1 MAECGKG
8 NCPAR
13 LSRNDRF
20 SSERGERVTD
30 GRDAGCRPSRSV
42 STMGRR
48 TLSRGHG
55 DGRARVTWN
64 ARGSLPLS
72 GAARSDA
79 GRDDAHSGN
88 AAQSPATGERTAD
101 NKRGSGIARLRV
113 TRGVYCKDRRVLQT
127 VERRLFFRTIK
138 RWHVGKRYS
147 VTVVAVL
154 PGGTN
159 EKCKKRVG
167 RTKSVK
173 KKTTSPLP
181 GCTWRRN
188 RRAAA

>member
-72 GAARSDA
+72 GAARSGA

-101 NKRGSGIARLRV
+101 NKRGSGIAVHVAFIVKTGASLHGPV
-113 TRGVYCKDRRVLQT
+113 TITLFAPAFMCFCRY
-127 VERRLFFRTIK
+127 ERPPLGRQ
-138 RWHVGKRYS
+138 
-147 VTVVAVL
+147 VVATDSW
-154 PGGTN
+154 GGGGRDGSEQVREGN
-159 EKCKKRVG
+159 SSRSRGKRVG
-167 RTKSVK
+167 TEI
-173 KKTTSPLP
+173 
-181 GCTWRRN
+181 RRGL
-188 RRAAA
+188 